1 MELGPS
7 LWDFIS
13 YVSPFCLSWV
23 FCTLQ
28 AKVSNGYGYCWE
40 RQSYVHSLLT
50 PAWPFQ
56 NRPWPGTCPYQ
67 EVKSPHSWYWAYC
80 PVWAS
85 FPVLY
90 SMSVP
95 SFYSS
100 MYVNGL
106 QACTQLSVFHT
117 SWGGPRVL
125 LMWHWRGVHRLIALC
140 WLPCR
145 PAGHWGQTPSI
156 EAELS
161 RPLLCVSK
169 GLFYPVVA
177 CVVFPLQLWY
187 EGVMGGGVW
196 SPPLGLVAGAWCSDW
211 QVSIYSQI
219 LHKSIVSTLSLD
231 KQDDN

>member
-1 MELGPS
+1 MELGPL

-13 YVSPFCLSWV
+13 YVSQFCLSWV

-40 RQSYVHSLLT
+40 RRSYVHSLVT

-56 NRPWPGTCPYQ
+56 NGLWPGMCPYQ
-67 EVKSPHSWYWAYC
+67 EIKSPHNWDWAYC

-90 SMSVP
+90 SVNVP

-106 QACTQLSVFHT
+106 QACAQLLVFHT
-117 SWGGPRVL
+117 PWGGARVL

-140 WLPCR
+140 WLPR
-145 PAGHWGQTPSI
+145 GPAGHWGQTPSI

-177 CVVFPLQLWY
+177 CVVFPLATLIWRCDVQRCL
-187 EGVMGGGVW
+187 EFSSGIGG
-196 SPPLGLVAGAWCSDW
+196 WCMVFW
-211 QVSIYSQI
+211 LTGFYSQI